1 MTNEKEPTIQLTI
14 KEILAIFPRLKAC
27 EHVLSE
33 QERDILGKMENLLY
47 DNLSIDE
54 IETLLKRRSDD

>member
-14 KEILAIFPRLKAC
+14 KEIFAIFPRLKVW

-54 IETLLKRRSDD
+54 IETLLKRHSDD